1 MSGSHK
7 KYSLVGT
14 LVGASGKKVFIYD
27 RDTKWNLFSQAA
39 LVDSACDLL
48 AGL

>member
-7 KYSLVGT
+7 KYSPVGT
-14 LVGASGKKVFIYD
+14 LGASGKKVFIYD
-27 RDTKWNLFSQAA
+27 RDTKWTLFSQAA
-39 LVDSACDLL
+39 LVDSACDL